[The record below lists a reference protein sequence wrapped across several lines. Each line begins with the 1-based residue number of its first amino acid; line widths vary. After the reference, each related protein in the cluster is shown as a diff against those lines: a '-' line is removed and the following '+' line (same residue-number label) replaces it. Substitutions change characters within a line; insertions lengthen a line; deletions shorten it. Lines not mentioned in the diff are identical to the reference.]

1 MFYIEVNTE
10 TAVNRFH
17 GVVAMY
23 VSCTIN
29 TFMNAPDC
37 VVFRF
42 PTVISR
48 YFVDIIIVLILSFLS
63 WQGWFTG
70 TEEIVLLPL

>member
-10 TAVNRFH
+10 TADNRFH
-17 GVVAMY
+17 GVFTTY

-42 PTVISR
+42 LTVTST

-63 WQGWFTG
+63 LQGCFTG